1 MKLMQRTSG
10 RSKNSSAIGTASP
23 GAWVTTLITPSGKPA
38 SDMISGMSRPAET
51 GASSDGLRTTVL
63 PKATGLTTVR
73 QGEMPATTPSGRRR
87 ASANVPGRS
96 DRMTSPT
103 GR

>member
-1 MKLMQRTSG
+1 
-10 RSKNSSAIGTASP
+10 
-23 GAWVTTLITPSGKPA
+23 
-38 SDMISGMSRPAET
+38 MISGISRPAVT
-51 GASSDGLRTTVL
+51 GASSDGLSTTVL

-73 QGEMPATTPSGRRR
+73 QASTWAPFQGEMPATTPSGRRS
-87 ASANVPGRS
+87 ASANVPGMS